1 MLLRTP
7 RDWLGYANQVCFNHT
22 KMAATFFLRWL
33 TKKEQNRGE
42 ETMVAYVKPRW
53 RRDGER
59 KPNEGRGRHAY
70 TFAAIDLGTNN
81 CRLLVARPS
90 GDGFRVIDA
99 FSRIVRLGEGMSETG
114 ALTEDAMARTVDA
127 LRVCAAKMRRRRVDR
142 ARLVATDACRRA
154 INSEAFLKRVEA
166 ETGLFLEVIPTEEE
180 ARLALRGCSPLFTSD
195 KRRALVF
202 DIGGGSTEVMV
213 LDTDLQCAAGSG
225 GPAESGCWISL
236 PFGVV
241 SLSERYG
248 GDVISRENYTA
259 MIEDVDRRLAPF
271 CARNDI
277 AGSARNGELQMLGA
291 SGTVTTLMGVYL
303 DLLRYDRAQ
312 VDGTYIGFS
321 SIRQISDRLRG
332 MCYTERATHP
342 CIGSDRADLVVAGCA
357 ILEAMCRRWPVG
369 RLRVADRGLREGI
382 LMDLMV
388 ASDQGTSGLAQA

>member
-1 MLLRTP
+1 MGLACRGESDMLHLSKKTADLR
-7 RDWLGYANQVCFNHT
+7 LGGGPYD
-22 KMAATFFLRWL
+22 KIMSW
-33 TKKEQNRGE
+33 GE

-53 RRDGER
+53 RRDVER
-59 KPNEGRGRHAY
+59 QPDGGRGRHAQ

-99 FSRIVRLGEGMSETG
+99 FSRIVRLGEGLSETG
-114 ALTEDAMARTVDA
+114 ALTDEAMDRTIDA

-154 INSEAFLKRVEA
+154 SNGAEFLDRVA
-166 ETGLFLEVIPTEEE
+166 TETGLHLEVISTEEE
-180 ARLALRGCSPLFTSD
+180 ARLALRGCSPLFASD

-213 LDTDLQCAAGSG
+213 LDTDGGAAKDKPADGS
-225 GPAESGCWISL
+225 SWISL

-248 GDVISRENYTA
+248 GDVMSRESYAA
-259 MIEDVDRRLAPF
+259 MMEDVDERLAPF
-271 CARNDI
+271 CARNNI
-277 AGSARNGELQMLGA
+277 AGSARDGELQMLGA
-291 SGTVTTLMGVYL
+291 SGTVTTLTGVHL
-303 DLLRYDRAQ
+303 DLPRYDRAQ
-312 VDGTYIGFS
+312 VDGAYLGFS

-332 MCYTERATHP
+332 MCCAERASHP

-369 RLRVADRGLREGI
+369 QLRVADRGLREGI
-382 LMDLMV
+382 LLDLIMG
-388 ASDQGTSGLAQA
+388 AARGAPGRAQA